1 MSSDASGFDE
11 RRVIGELVQLQAAI
25 RASREKR
32 ERAQAE
38 FDAQL
43 RTFRAPTEA
52 VRPDAGVTM
61 TPAALPGP
69 VPRQPDEPVT
79 IAAVETAPPPLA
91 VEPVETTLAAA
102 PTLSIPQ
109 RRGIQARI
117 RAIVGAIAFVGL
129 AVLVWLLLRAPEEPA
144 AARQDTRPS
153 AAVQPAPAPAPPP
166 APVPVP
172 ADPHPLRIDIV
183 TLRKVWM
190 RVVVDGRI
198 AIERELPEGERLP
211 FGADKTIVV
220 RAGDAGAV
228 SVRVGSEDQGTLG
241 GDGQVVTRT
250 FTVAP
255 R

>member
-32 ERAQAE
+32 ERAQAA

-43 RTFRAPTEA
+43 STFRAPTEA

-61 TPAALPGP
+61 TPGALPVP
-69 VPRQPDEPVT
+69 VPRRQPEGPVT

-91 VEPVETTLAAA
+91 VEPVEAKLTAA

-109 RRGIQARI
+109 RRGLQARS
-117 RAIVGAIAFVGL
+117 RAIVGAIGFVGL

-144 AARQDTRPS
+144 AARPDTRPS
-153 AAVQPAPAPAPPP
+153 AAAQPAPAPAQAP
-166 APVPVP
+166 APAP